1 MSGSLAG
8 RGRLQAGWSLLSVN
22 LARPQPW
29 FQSNTNL
36 SAARRSFVGVIRV
49 HREGDDPRES
59 GGADSIRRKTSTE
72 GFSPA
77 C

>member
-8 RGRLQAGWSLLSVN
+8 RGHLQAGWSFPSVN
-22 LARPQPW
+22 LAGPQPW

-36 SAARRSFVGVIRV
+36 GAAQRSFAGVIRV
-49 HREGDDPRES
+49 HKEGDDPRES
-59 GGADSIRRKTSTE
+59 GGADSIRRKISTE

>member
-36 SAARRSFVGVIRV
+36 GAAQRSFAGVIRV
-49 HREGDDPRES
+49 HKEGDDPRES